1 MKTRPFSIS
10 GGGMFEKG
18 SSFELDPSEDS
29 RTPGVFWGRMTPD
42 RIKGNFDAI
51 FRSENENL
59 RWVIGR
65 DYPLL
70 EYQAHLR
77 GKSVQD
83 WIIGF
88 VESVKGGSVVVYD
101 RWTADFFI
109 PDSSEGLSVVQD
121 GFFTDDGCGNQERY
135 VLEGGDSIFTS
146 DKVSS
151 IDRVRIISDQLLV
164 PLLHGTENYWRVG
177 QNGIQSL
184 LNSGVRLVVLEEDD
198 DLSSRFCDHVESLR
212 EAVNS
217 GTVYLRPPS
226 DPGWSRS

>member
-1 MKTRPFSIS
+1 M
-10 GGGMFEKG
+10 
-18 SSFELDPSEDS
+18 
-29 RTPGVFWGRMTPD
+29 
-42 RIKGNFDAI
+42 
-51 FRSENENL
+51 
-59 RWVIGR
+59 
-65 DYPLL
+65 
-70 EYQAHLR
+70 
-77 GKSVQD
+77 
-83 WIIGF
+83 
-88 VESVKGGSVVVYD
+88 
-101 RWTADFFI
+101 
-109 PDSSEGLSVVQD
+109 
-121 GFFTDDGCGNQERY
+121 
-135 VLEGGDSIFTS
+135 EGGDSIFTS

>member
-1 MKTRPFSIS
+1 
-10 GGGMFEKG
+10 MFDEG
-18 SSFELDPSEDS
+18 SFFELDPSEDS

-42 RIKGNFDAI
+42 RIKGNLDAI
-51 FRSENENL
+51 FSSDNEDL

-101 RWTADFFI
+101 RWTAYFLI

-121 GFFTDDGCGNQERY
+121 GFFSDDGCGNQERY
-135 VLEGGDSIFTS
+135 VLEGGDSIFA
-146 DKVSS
+146 DGKRSS
-151 IDRVRIISDQLLV
+151 IDRVRFISDQLLV
-164 PLLHGTENYWRVG
+164 PLLHGTENCWRVG

-184 LNSGVRLVVLEEDD
+184 LNSGVRLVVLEEGD

-212 EAVNS
+212 EAVKL